1 VAVAL
6 KENALRE
13 QVTDEVACE
22 ARLLDD
28 GFGCRAGCGRLSGR
42 HRGAYE

>member
-1 VAVAL
+1 M

-13 QVTDEVACE
+13 QVTDEVARE

-28 GFGCRAGCGRLSGR
+28 GVGCRAGCGRLCVC
-42 HRGAYE
+42 